1 MNLKNKEVQM
11 TDRDFNERKE
21 LLKKKNVV
29 AVGWGYKE
37 VTGEKTDLKAIIC
50 SVIKKEPLADLK
62 KKDVIPIE
70 IRGILTDVKETGTI
84 KALKARTD
92 RWRPALG
99 GVSIGHEWITA
110 GTLGCLVSR
119 KGEVFILSNNHVLA
133 DSNNAPLGSP
143 ILQPGKYDGGGLID
157 RIATLESFVPL
168 VFVGSDEGCKI
179 GQTLAKM
186 ANFFARKAHRHTRLN
201 AISTREVTNRVDA
214 AIARPVDLNMVK
226 NEILELGK
234 ISGWENADLGMKVKK
249 SGRTTGVT
257 SGEITQVDVMT
268 NVQYGEKIALFVDQ
282 LMIEPGGF
290 SGGGDSGSAVLSEDN
305 NLVALL
311 FAGSDECT
319 VINPIEFVFIDLEVG
334 IKI

>member
-1 MNLKNKEVQM
+1 MK
-11 TDRDFNERKE
+11 DRDFNEKKE

-37 VTGEKTDLKAIIC
+37 VAGKKTTLRTIIC
-50 SVIKKEPLADLK
+50 SVTKKEPLADLK
-62 KKDVIPIE
+62 KKDIVPKYIKGSP
-70 IRGILTDVKETGTI
+70 TDVKETGVI

-92 RWRPALG
+92 RWRPAPG

-110 GTLGCLVSR
+110 GTLGCLVS
-119 KGEVFILSNNHVLA
+119 KVGEVFILSNNHVLA

-143 ILQPGKYDGGGLID
+143 ILQPGKYDGGELID
-157 RIATLESFVPL
+157 RIATLEAFVPL
-168 VFVGSDEGCKI
+168 VFAGGEEGCQI
-179 GQTLAKM
+179 GQTLAKI
-186 ANFFARKAHRHTRLN
+186 ANFFARKAHRNTRLN
-201 AISTREVTNRVDA
+201 ATSTREIANRVDA
-214 AIARPVDLNMVK
+214 AIARPVDLDMVK

-257 SGEITQVDVMT
+257 FGEITQVDVLT
-268 NVQYGEKIALFVDQ
+268 NVQYGEGKIALFMNQ

-290 SGGGDSGSAVLSEDN
+290 SGGGDSGSAVLSTEEN

-319 VINPIEFVFIDLEVG
+319 IVNPIEFVFVDLG
-334 IKI
+334 IGVKF